1 MFRNWFLLLLIKVFL
16 IPPFTLR
23 ADIFFYVD
31 EEGIVHFS
39 NVPSGNYPW
48 KLYLKE
54 RKKGKTSFQSF
65 EHFDKIVEE
74 VASRHGIDPFLIKA
88 IIKAESMYNPRAV
101 SPKGAM
107 GLMQLMPET
116 SKILGVQDPFD
127 PYQNVEGGVRY
138 LKYLIEKFGDLSLAL
153 AAYNAGPQ
161 IVEQTR
167 SIPPYPETQTY
178 VRKVLNHYM
187 LLKGDKF

>member
-1 MFRNWFLLLLIKVFL
+1 VFRNWFLLLLFKALL
-16 IPPFTLR
+16 IPTFPLR

-31 EEGIVHFS
+31 EEGIIHFS

-54 RKKGKTSFQSF
+54 REKKKVFLRSF
-65 EHFDKIVEE
+65 EHLDKIVEE
-74 VASRHGIDPFLIKA
+74 VASRHGIDPLLVKA
-88 IIKAESMYNPRAV
+88 IIKAESMYDPRAV

-116 SKILGVQDPFD
+116 TRILGIQDPFD
-127 PYQNVEGGVRY
+127 PHQNVEGGVRY